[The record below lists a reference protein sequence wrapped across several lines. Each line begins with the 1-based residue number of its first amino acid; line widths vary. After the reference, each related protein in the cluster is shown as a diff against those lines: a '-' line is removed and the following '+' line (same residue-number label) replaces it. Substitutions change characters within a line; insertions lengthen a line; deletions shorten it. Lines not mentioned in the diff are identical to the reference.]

1 MDELKKLILNE
12 FDGSSL
18 DKFAVIIGSNP
29 SKTARSPLLW
39 NSAFK
44 AHGLN
49 MRMLPMDIEKKI
61 LKKLLMFCQI
71 QKNLLVV
78 QLPSHLKMTFQIF
91 LKNLTQE
98 TKNRCYKLYI

>member
-49 MRMLPMDIEKKI
+49 MRMLPMDIEKNLEKVIDVLSNSKKFIGGSVTIPFKNDLSNI
-61 LKKLLMFCQI
+61 LKKNFS
-71 QKNLLVV
+71 KEA
-78 QLPSHLKMTFQIF
+78 K
-91 LKNLTQE
+91 K
-98 TKNRCYKLYI
+98 